1 MPLWMRLLTNAG
13 VVMQE
18 HDGEGNDLGGGQ
30 GGQGGNDNGQGGN
43 DDDKSQGG
51 QGGNGDGKDGEDD
64 PNNQKSS
71 MTDKEAELLKEVMKR
86 KEKERKLQEELDTL
100 RKQVGDLNL
109 DEVRQLLEQK
119 KQDEL
124 KKMEERGEF
133 DRIKQQMVEE
143 HNRQQDQLKQQI
155 AELQKQLSE
164 RDDKVNE
171 LSIGNS
177 FSQSNYIANELTLT
191 PSKARALYGAHF
203 ELEDGQVVAYDKPRG
218 AANRTVLVDG
228 AGNPLSFDKA
238 MQKIIEADP
247 DRDSLIRSKF
257 RQGSGSHSKPTSQPR
272 TPAKHLSPMQKIQA
286 GLEAGNK

>member
-1 MPLWMRLLTNAG
+1 MPLWMRLLMNAG

-30 GGQGGNDNGQGGN
+30 GGQGGNDDDKGGN
-43 DDDKSQGG
+43 DDKGQGG
-51 QGGNGDGKDGEDD
+51 QGGDGDGKDGEDD
-64 PNNQKSS
+64 PNKQKSS

-155 AELQKQLSE
+155 ADLQKQLSE

-257 RQGSGSHSKPTSQPR
+257 RQGSGSHSKQTSQPKA
-272 TPAKHLSPMQKIQA
+272 PAKHLSPMQKIQA

>member
-1 MPLWMRLLTNAG
+1 MPLWMRLLMNAG

-18 HDGEGNDLGGGQ
+18 ADGNGNDLGGGQ
-30 GGQGGNDNGQGGN
+30 GGQEADDKDQGGQAD
-43 DDDKSQGG
+43 DDDKGQGG
-51 QGGNGDGKDGEDD
+51 QGGKGDGDDDEDAKK
-64 PNNQKSS
+64 KSQ

-86 KEKERKLQEELDTL
+86 KEKERKLQEELDGL

-109 DEVRQLLEQK
+109 DEVRELLEQK
-119 KQDEL
+119 KKDEL

-143 HNRQQDQLKQQI
+143 HNRQQEQLKQQI
-155 AELQKQLSE
+155 QELQDKLNE
-164 RDDKVNE
+164 REVKVNE
-171 LSIGNS
+171 LSIGSN
-177 FSQSNYIANELTLT
+177 FSQSKYISEELTLT

-228 AGNPLSFDKA
+228 VGNPLSFDKA

-247 DRDSLIRSKF
+247 DRDTLIRSKM
-257 RQGSGSHSKPTSQPR
+257 RQGSGSHSKPSSNPKP
-272 TPAKHLSPMQKIQA
+272 PAKHLTPMQKIQA
-286 GLEAGNK
+286 GLEQK

>member
-1 MPLWMRLLTNAG
+1 MPLWMRLLMNAG

-30 GGQGGNDNGQGGN
+30 GGQGGNDDGQGSN

-51 QGGNGDGKDGEDD
+51 QGGDDDGKDGEDD
-64 PNNQKSS
+64 PNKQKSS

-143 HNRQQDQLKQQI
+143 HTKQQDQLKQQI
-155 AELQKQLSE
+155 ADLQKQLSE

-257 RQGSGSHSKPTSQPR
+257 RQGSGSHSKQTSQPK